1 MCQNC
6 PLPHESQE
14 SNASQLPRR
23 NFLKLAGAAA
33 LGLGLASVPKSQAAG
48 SLPPKPENVVTPDEA
63 LERLLQGNTRYV
75 KGTMRRHDF
84 IAERPALAMGQ
95 NPYAGILSCADSRVG
110 PEYAFDSGRGD
121 LFVCRVAGN
130 FADVNTI
137 ASFEYGVAVLGV
149 PLIMVLGHASCGAVQ
164 STIDAV
170 ENGTKFPG
178 HIPSLVNHLRPAVKA
193 TLKQPGNPLVNAT
206 KANVV
211 LNVRELRESNPILSK
226 AIAEKKLKII
236 GGYYNLDTGRV
247 ELLEA

>member
-6 PLPHESQE
+6 LPPDESKASGE
-14 SNASQLPRR
+14 SQLPRR

-33 LGLGLASVPKSQAAG
+33 LGMGLSSVAKAQAAG
-48 SLPPKPENVVTPDEA
+48 SLPPKPENEVTPDEA
-63 LERLLQGNTRYV
+63 LERLIQGNTRYV

-84 IAERPALAMGQ
+84 IAERPALALGQ
-95 NPYAGILSCADSRVG
+95 NPYAGILSCADSRIG

-130 FADVNTI
+130 FADTNSI

-149 PLIMVLGHASCGAVQ
+149 PLIMVLGHASCGAIK
-164 STIDAV
+164 STIEAV
-170 ENGTKFPG
+170 EDGTKFPG

-193 TLKQPGNPLVNAT
+193 TLKQPGDRVVNAT

-226 AIAEKKLKII
+226 AVAEKKLKII